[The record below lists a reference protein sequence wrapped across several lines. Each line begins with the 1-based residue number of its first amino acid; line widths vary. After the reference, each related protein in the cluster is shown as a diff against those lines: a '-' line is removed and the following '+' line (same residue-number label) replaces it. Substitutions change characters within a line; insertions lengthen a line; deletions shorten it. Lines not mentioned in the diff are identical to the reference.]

1 MENRSG
7 IGFQVGHSYKIENIV
22 SQEDTALHYGSG
34 GLEVLASPAL
44 IGYME
49 QAAFLSLEP
58 YLSDGFSTVGISIH
72 LEHIGAAIQGEEFEC
87 EAILTSFDEKKFI
100 FRIES
105 KSQTRKLGTA
115 KHIRYLVHK
124 QKFMDRINAK

>member
-7 IGFQVGHSYKIENIV
+7 NELQVGYSYKIENIV
-22 SQEDTALHYGSG
+22 SQEDTALHFGSG
-34 GLEVLASPAL
+34 GLNVLASPAL

-58 YLSDGFSTVGISIH
+58 YLPDGFSTVGISIH
-72 LEHIGAAIQGEEFEC
+72 LEHTEAAIQGEKIEC
-87 EAILTSFDEKKFI
+87 VAILTSFDKKKFI
-100 FRIES
+100 FQIES

-124 QKFMDRINAK
+124 QKFMDRINT